1 MKRAVRV
8 FIVCLVVE
16 VIMSFGVLMVPAA
29 PSMNDLGVSRCRFE
43 GLCDDAQRAHGYLKQ
58 AVNATEV
65 RTDA

>member
-1 MKRAVRV
+1 
-8 FIVCLVVE
+8 
-16 VIMSFGVLMVPAA
+16 MSFGVLMVPAA